1 MPPQSFVKLPRRKT
15 LSVLRRLPF
24 TTTDADRRRG
34 ADCHR
39 LALVCWVLEIVTA
52 VARPSSPRSG

>member
-1 MPPQSFVKLPRRKT
+1 
-15 LSVLRRLPF
+15 LSVLRQLPF
-24 TTTDADRRRG
+24 TTTTLIAARG